1 MFETFL
7 GVSLE
12 FGEGAGGNALA
23 ILYILCGLGI
33 FLFGINMMGSSLKAI
48 AGDKM
53 KVIIEKSTN
62 TPFKGMLVGF
72 ATTMLTQSASGTSA
86 LAVSLVGSGLMTFGQ
101 AIGVLLGA
109 NIGGTILTIILAAF
123 SQLKIMPVV
132 SVALVFIGAT
142 MVFFFKKKRINQM
155 GSVFLGFGLIFLGL
169 AFIDMSFARFIA
181 EGSEYREGVMD
192 LFKALANVPVLG
204 IIVGTLFTVIVQS
217 SSATIGI
224 VQSMYTVGSIS
235 LFGSLA
241 LMLGANI
248 GTTITALLASLGSSK
263 SAKKVAL
270 ANILIKFFGVVC
282 FGICYRWAYYPL
294 INLVNK
300 AIGWDNNP
308 MIIALAHLS
317 FNIINSLVIV
327 FLLIK
332 PLTLIC
338 NKAYGN
344 DDDNTIE
351 EQLLDYSLIKK
362 SPSLAMEFVKKAIA
376 YMASCMNEYCHIAR
390 DYAFEKNDKLEQ
402 RGAALERTINSLD
415 KRIHDY
421 LIKLTLSDF
430 DTKTSKSL
438 SNYLDDIKDI
448 ERVGDH
454 CTNIIEFFNDRFDKG
469 LYLSEDGIQDLS
481 QMFDELLLMADNTL
495 KAILENSKEYA
506 KIASDCENEIDKM
519 EDIFHE
525 RHVHR
530 VNSGVCSFNNTE
542 HYVEILSNIERMG
555 DHLENICESILNDEY
570 CQYDEFNH

>member
-1 MFETFL
+1 
-7 GVSLE
+7 
-12 FGEGAGGNALA
+12 
-23 ILYILCGLGI
+23 
-33 FLFGINMMGSSLKAI
+33 
-48 AGDKM
+48 
-53 KVIIEKSTN
+53 
-62 TPFKGMLVGF
+62 
-72 ATTMLTQSASGTSA
+72 
-86 LAVSLVGSGLMTFGQ
+86 
-101 AIGVLLGA
+101 
-109 NIGGTILTIILAAF
+109 
-123 SQLKIMPVV
+123 
-132 SVALVFIGAT
+132 

-181 EGSEYREGVMD
+181 EGSEYREGIMD
-192 LFKALANVPVLG
+192 LFKTLANVPVLG

-351 EQLLDYSLIKK
+351 EQLLDY
-362 SPSLAMEFVKKAIA
+362 
-376 YMASCMNEYCHIAR
+376 
-390 DYAFEKNDKLEQ
+390 
-402 RGAALERTINSLD
+402 
-415 KRIHDY
+415 
-421 LIKLTLSDF
+421 
-430 DTKTSKSL
+430 
-438 SNYLDDIKDI
+438 
-448 ERVGDH
+448 
-454 CTNIIEFFNDRFDKG
+454 
-469 LYLSEDGIQDLS
+469 
-481 QMFDELLLMADNTL
+481 
-495 KAILENSKEYA
+495 
-506 KIASDCENEIDKM
+506 
-519 EDIFHE
+519 
-525 RHVHR
+525 
-530 VNSGVCSFNNTE
+530 
-542 HYVEILSNIERMG
+542 
-555 DHLENICESILNDEY
+555 
-570 CQYDEFNH
+570 